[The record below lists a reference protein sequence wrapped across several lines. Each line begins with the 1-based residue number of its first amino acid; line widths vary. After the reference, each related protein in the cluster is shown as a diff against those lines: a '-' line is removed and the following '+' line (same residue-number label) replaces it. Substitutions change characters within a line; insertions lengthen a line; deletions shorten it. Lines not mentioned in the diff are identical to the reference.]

1 MRRMK
6 NTGVGKHNEDERR
19 HASLSLSSSRPR
31 REHVEPLQSRFV
43 IVMTEIYSRSDRDD
57 DFRDRTTRQVGDG
70 VAAEQDKVKH
80 PWRAEAATPPSPES
94 NSAL

>member
-1 MRRMK
+1 MK

-19 HASLSLSSSRPR
+19 HASLSSSRPR

-43 IVMTEIYSRSDRDD
+43 MVMTEIHSRSDRDY

-70 VAAEQDKVKH
+70 AAAEQDKVKH
-80 PWRAEAATPPSPES
+80 PWRAEAAAPLPLPNLTPRFEG
-94 NSAL
+94 LF